1 MHGAAA
7 WMHGVAARMHGVA
20 GWVHGLRPSVEA
32 AHIGRGGSLGAARMS
47 TEKQVVATSIRPQP
61 RLCMCVLSRS
71 PWRSCMCTT
80 PTPIRQSGTHAQ

>member
-1 MHGAAA
+1 MQ
-7 WMHGVAARMHGVA
+7 A
-20 GWVHGLRPSVEA
+20 GCMGLQAGCMGLRPSVEA
-32 AHIGRGGSLGAARMS
+32 THIGRGGSLGAARMS
-47 TEKQVVATSIRPQP
+47 TRKQIMATSMRPQP